1 MKKLKILIVE
11 DDEMASYVIENSL
24 NDANFDVKSVTTVTE
39 GLSFLTIDKYDLL
52 VLDLNLPDYNGFDL
66 LRSIKKTIII
76 PTIVVSAYSDTQ
88 SKLKA
93 FKYGAGDYLV
103 KPIDVEEL
111 EARIWLLLSK
121 VENIKI
127 DDDKPKLIFEI
138 KDNNIFQNDKEILLT
153 TLEFDILSYF
163 ITNKNILISR
173 DTLLKAIS
181 SEKSHRILD
190 NHISNIRKKI
200 ELNSS
205 NPTYL
210 KTEYGQG
217 YKFIL

>member
-1 MKKLKILIVE
+1 MEKLKILIVE
-11 DDEMASYVIENSL
+11 DDESASFVIENSL
-24 NDANFDVKSVTTVTE
+24 KDAGFDVNSVTTVTE
-39 GLSFLTIDKYDLL
+39 GLSYLTIDKYDLL

-66 LRSIKKTIII
+66 LRSIKKTIVI

-121 VENIKI
+121 IENIKI
-127 DDDKPKLIFEI
+127 ADDKPKLIFEI
-138 KDNNIFQNDKEILLT
+138 KDNNIYQNNEKIILT

-163 ITNKNILISR
+163 ITNKNRLISR
-173 DTLLKAIS
+173 DTLLKGIS
-181 SEKSHRILD
+181 SEKSHRMLD

-200 ELNSS
+200 ELNSG

-210 KTEYGQG
+210 KTEYGLG